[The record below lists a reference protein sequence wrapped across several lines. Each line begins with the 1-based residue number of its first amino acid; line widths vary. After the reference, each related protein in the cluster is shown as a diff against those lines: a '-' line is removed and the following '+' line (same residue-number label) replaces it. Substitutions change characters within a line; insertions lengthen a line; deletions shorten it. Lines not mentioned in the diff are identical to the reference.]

1 MARFDPKLEPPPPAG
16 PPPSPTFFVPCVNV
30 GPSTSQPRCAGARPD
45 AAQPRLRRAPY
56 NAVMTFPPTL
66 DPWGWMSAAMPRLT
80 LLLNHVLAS
89 EAAATQRLQPHAGS
103 VLVLRC
109 LPAPGFLPPPP
120 DLAFEVTPAGLLE
133 WKDSAQATTPDLEIT
148 VDGSAPGALAWS
160 VLSGQTPA
168 VQVQGDARLAADVQ
182 WLMTHL
188 RWDIAADLERVLG
201 PGPAHALQSWLT
213 AVRDSVLRFRPGG
226 GSS

>member
-1 MARFDPKLEPPPPAG
+1 MVHFDPKMEPPLSARPPLN
-16 PPPSPTFFVPCVNV
+16 PTLCIPWVHV
-30 GPSTSQPRCAGARPD
+30 GPWAGLPRCAGARSHTE
-45 AAQPRLRRAPY
+45 QPHLRRAPY
-56 NAVMTFPPTL
+56 NAAMTFPPTL
-66 DPWGWMSAAMPRLT
+66 DPWGWMPAAMPRLT

-89 EAAATQRLQPHAGS
+89 ETAATQRLQPHAGR

-109 LPAPGFLPPPP
+109 LPTPGFLPPPP
-120 DLAFEVTPAGLLE
+120 AVAFEVTPAGLLE
-133 WKDSAQATTPDLEIT
+133 WIDAAQAPTADLEMT
-148 VDGSAPGALAWS
+148 VDASAPGALAWS
-160 VLSGQTPA
+160 VLSGNTPA

-201 PGPAHALQSWLT
+201 PGPAQALQSWLML
-213 AVRDSVLRFRPGG
+213 VRDSVLRFRARG